1 MEKLESILGID
12 LGEKR
17 VGLAMAKSGIAFEY
31 KTINFNNLS
40 ELIEQIVKICQDE
53 KIEKI
58 ILGVAKNREGEIGF
72 QANLQL
78 DFKNQLEKAVKLSVL
93 IISELYTTKEARR
106 ILTEMGLGEDKI
118 KARLDAKAAQLILE
132 SYLEKNNATN

>member
-58 ILGVAKNREGEIGF
+58 ILGVAKNREAGF
-72 QANLQL
+72 RETKGKPFNR
-78 DFKNQLEKAVKLSVL
+78 KKAFW
-93 IISELYTTKEARR
+93 
-106 ILTEMGLGEDKI
+106 I
-118 KARLDAKAAQLILE
+118 KR
-132 SYLEKNNATN
+132 N